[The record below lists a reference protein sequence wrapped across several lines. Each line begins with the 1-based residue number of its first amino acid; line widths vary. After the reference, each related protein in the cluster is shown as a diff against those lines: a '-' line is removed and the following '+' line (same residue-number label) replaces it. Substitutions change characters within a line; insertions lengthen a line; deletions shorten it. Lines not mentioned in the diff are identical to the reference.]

1 VERIF
6 ALGFALDQMHRNL
19 NDLARC
25 VAESAQPRA
34 TRPAIAAASKPSPR

>member
-1 VERIF
+1 
-6 ALGFALDQMHRNL
+6 MHRNL